1 MTNSQDTNV
10 QNFQSSAIQVLI
22 NLVVALLLFIGV
34 LFLYEGLGVDFRI
47 LDYAA
52 LKPYGIPI
60 GLFLLCSSM
69 VTARLWIFKRDP
81 KLQER
86 EWPTKPPES
95 FAGAMSPLKRAP
107 YSTPE
112 VNDNRAPDIGSASR
126 APLGKDDPS
135 IGEGQPCGRV
145 LDPYDATA
153 LVGVHTIVHNGAI
166 ESIERGG
173 SRVRIDIPNLDEL
186 RAGAAVLRCLLPIKL
201 RGREI
206 RAIRTIAKLAPSDLL
221 RGWAEKTEPN
231 TLLQWESENQSMD
244 EVIEKTLRQRVCA
257 TVGRKAPHVHYDAST
272 IEGFKIVDP
281 WKGDP
286 SYQVP
291 PVILNWVPAK
301 EGTGSVSGAWND
313 EWAA

>member
-1 MTNSQDTNV
+1 MTNSADTGL
-10 QNFQSSAIQVLI
+10 QNFHSGAIQALAH
-22 NLVVALLLFIGV
+22 VAVASLLFIGV

-52 LKPYGIPI
+52 LKPYGITI

-69 VTARLWIFKRDP
+69 VTARLWIFERD
-81 KLQER
+81 LNFQGR
-86 EWPTKPPES
+86 GRATTPPGS
-95 FAGAMSPLKRAP
+95 FAGAASPMQRGP
-107 YSTPE
+107 YSTTP
-112 VNDNRAPDIGSASR
+112 VNDNRTPDVASPSR
-126 APLGKDDPS
+126 ATIGKDDPS
-135 IGEGQPCGRV
+135 ISEPYRHV

-173 SRVRIDIPNLDEL
+173 SGVRIDIPNLDEL

-206 RAIRTIAKLAPSDLL
+206 RAIRTIARLAPSDLL
-221 RGWAEKTEPN
+221 RGWAETTDPN
-231 TLLQWESENQSMD
+231 LLLQWESENQSMD
-244 EVIEKTLRQRVCA
+244 EVTEKTLRQRVCA
-257 TVGRKAPHVHYDAST
+257 TVGPKAAHVHYDAST

-281 WKGDP
+281 WKCDP

-291 PVILNWVPAK
+291 PVILNWVPVK
-301 EGTGSVSGAWND
+301 EGTDSASGAWND